1 MVDLIAKRYVNALL
15 GSSTPQ
21 TRADYSETL
30 NTISSIFSNKDVASF
45 IASPVVEKDKKIS
58 LIIDSLGDNI
68 DTTMKNFI
76 RVVGENGRLELV
88 PAISKMLNYEIQKD
102 TNKYDGKVYS
112 SGSLTQDEL
121 NSLEERL
128 KAHTGS
134 QIALTQVDDSF
145 DGMKVVVEDLGIE
158 VNFSKQ
164 RVKEQLI
171 EFITKALS

>member
-1 MVDLIAKRYVNALL
+1 
-15 GSSTPQ
+15 
-21 TRADYSETL
+21 
-30 NTISSIFSNKDVASF
+30 
-45 IASPVVEKDKKIS
+45 
-58 LIIDSLGDNI
+58 
-68 DTTMKNFI
+68 MKNFI

-134 QIALTQVDDSF
+134 QIVLTQVDDSF